1 MSFRLL
7 SSLNSPSLVT
17 ATGAAILGIGIPFG
31 TQVVAAT
38 SIGILKLLNCIGY
51 AINVGAVSIPGR
63 IDGQQDEMM
72 RQGNFNPN
80 KPNAP
85 ASNSEQT
92 KLVSKEE
99 EEKEESKLQSTTY
112 SEIYSPAR
120 GRTLVRPSGWAFAI
134 WGPIYLGELLFCCA
148 QFAPSV
154 VSAPLDAVLPGIT
167 TPFVVACLMQ
177 SLWCASFRP
186 SYSVGTWQKYVSVF
200 ALAGTAYSLSLV
212 HAITSITPEVS
223 LYLLPLTMH
232 FGWTTAATLVNIN
245 GSIAM
250 NESTSDSTIIAV
262 GHSSAVIGTV
272 LGVGITLLRLSPV
285 YGFTLA
291 WALAACADG
300 MRLRKQLHTDTTSN
314 LLNNGMQVQQ
324 TLCYTGSIL
333 CVMAAISTF
342 FL

>member
-1 MSFRLL
+1 M
-7 SSLNSPSLVT
+7 
-17 ATGAAILGIGIPFG
+17 G
-31 TQVVAAT
+31 
-38 SIGILKLLNCIGY
+38 
-51 AINVGAVSIPGR
+51 
-63 IDGQQDEMM
+63 
-72 RQGNFNPN
+72 
-80 KPNAP
+80 
-85 ASNSEQT
+85 
-92 KLVSKEE
+92 
-99 EEKEESKLQSTTY
+99 STTY

-120 GRTLVRPSGWAFAI
+120 GRTLVSPSGWAFAI

-186 SYSVGTWQKYVSVF
+186 SYSVGTWQKYVS
-200 ALAGTAYSLSLV
+200 
-212 HAITSITPEVS
+212 AITSITPEVS